1 MLRVAHSG
9 KWRPNRIRSAQLV
22 LVGSADVKWLEHK
35 GVEME
40 IGKGFSRSN
49 SLIAR
54 AVQYAAIMVAL
65 LTAPFASA
73 QNEYWPVAT
82 LQPPGLDA
90 QLTPI
95 AGVALAGD
103 FAVTVYKPTPTLGYR
118 VFLRKRNAQGWDAP
132 QLLVQG
138 QPGEGENVAV
148 SADAD
153 HIAIGLRKS
162 DTNGRVDVYVR
173 NGNNWNLQQAIPAA
187 QGAGPVTGPSPNFGY
202 VVSLRQSLLTVSSGD
217 LTFTSQFDTY
227 RFDSASAG
235 WILAGYSAQSVTST
249 KLIARTDGQRVAA
262 CYQTNCSSVL
272 HDGNGNFSSEGGFPA
287 SSPTPTDFE
296 IDGDW
301 FFVRQGTGLNAYQRS
316 GITWTMRQQFSEMG
330 SFALSGEKLV
340 VVNSPTVNFYSVDP
354 AGVWQLTATRESP
367 SGMGGTALNPSFA
380 LSGIQSF
387 NAENGPWLATG
398 TVDGVADVASFR
410 FGAAVSLAANRVWI
424 GSPRHNEDFA
434 SGAIW
439 MEPLDGNSAAFPRF
453 IDAPS
458 FSASGVGFGQV
469 IATDGARVAVVS
481 LPDYLAAPL
490 KIRIYSATS
499 LSPVVADITA
509 PPTVTRASVV
519 DVAIDGSTMVLF
531 RRLSGAA
538 EALVY
543 VDSGAGYV
551 LNQTI
556 ALTLSAVSKV
566 MLRGDLLNAGQMQ
579 FQRTGGLTGNF
590 SPIDPI
596 VNPPGVVL
604 NFSRMARYGSLLV
617 IAANFPGAAEPIA
630 RIFSIT
636 QAGWAYSGDITRG
649 AFTDASCFYPTAATF
664 PMGGINMIACVTGTT
679 LSIAT
684 PNTVGNNWTV
694 MRSAAVPGVTSGPFS
709 INGVAMEG
717 DHVAIGEP
725 GQSRVTVVDVTESI
739 FSGGFDQ

>member
-9 KWRPNRIRSAQLV
+9 KSRQNRIRSAQLV
-22 LVGSADVKWLEHK
+22 LVGSADVKCLEHK
-35 GVEME
+35 GVEMD
-40 IGKGFSRSN
+40 IGKGFSRIN
-49 SLIAR
+49 SLIAL
-54 AVQYAAIMVAL
+54 AVQCAAILVAL
-65 LTAPFASA
+65 FTAPFATA
-73 QNEYWPVAT
+73 QNEYWPFAT

-153 HIAIGLRKS
+153 HIAIGLPKS
-162 DTNGRVDVYVR
+162 DTNGRVDIYLR
-173 NGNNWNLQQAIPAA
+173 IGNSWTLQQAIPAA
-187 QGAGPVTGPSPNFGY
+187 QGVGPVTGPSPNFGY
-202 VVSLRQSLLTVSSGD
+202 FVSLRQSLLTVSSGD
-217 LTFTSQFDTY
+217 RTFSSQFDTY
-227 RFDSASAG
+227 RFDPASPA
-235 WILAGYSAQSVTST
+235 WILAGYSVQSVTST
-249 KLIARTDGQRVAA
+249 SSIARTDGQRVSS
-262 CYQTNCSSVL
+262 CFSVSCSSRL
-272 HDGNGNFSSEGGFPA
+272 HDGNGNFSAEGGFSA
-287 SSPTPTDFE
+287 SSSGLAFE
-296 IDGDW
+296 IDGEW
-301 FFVRQGTGLNAYQRS
+301 FFVRQNSGLNAYQRS
-316 GITWTMRQQFSEMG
+316 GTTWTMRQQFSETG
-330 SFALSGEKLV
+330 SFALSGGKLV
-340 VVNSPTVNFYSVDP
+340 VANASTVNFYSVDG
-354 AGVWQLTATRESP
+354 AGVWQPTETRESP
-367 SGMGGTALNPSFA
+367 SGSGGTVINPSFA
-380 LSGIQSF
+380 LAGIQSF
-387 NAENGPWLATG
+387 IGQNGPWLASG
-398 TVDGVADVASFR
+398 TVEGVADVASFR

-424 GSPRHNEDFA
+424 GTPRHNNDFA

-531 RRLSGAA
+531 RRLSGVA

-556 ALTLSAVSKV
+556 ALTLSAVSRV
-566 MLRGDLLNAGQMQ
+566 ILRGDLLNVGQMQ
-579 FQRTGGLTGNF
+579 FQRTSGSTGNF

-596 VNPPGVVL
+596 VSPPGFFL
-604 NFSRMARYGSLLV
+604 NFSRMSRYGDLLV
-617 IAANFPGAAEPIA
+617 IAANSPAAGEPIA
-630 RIFSIT
+630 RTFSMT
-636 QAGWAYSGDITRG
+636 SAGWTYAGDITRG
-649 AFTDASCFYPTAATF
+649 AFPNASCFYPAAATL
-664 PMGGINMIACVTGTT
+664 PIGGASKIACVTGTT

-684 PNTVGNNWTV
+684 PNPVGNDWTIT
-694 MRSAAVPGVTSGPFS
+694 RSAAVPGVMNGSFN
-709 INGVAMEG
+709 INGVSIEG
-717 DHVAIGEP
+717 EHVAIGEP
-725 GQSRVTVVDVTESI
+725 GHSRVTVVDITESI